1 MTMPANNEPHGFD
14 LEITQM
20 ARVAA
25 TPGAIRVRGTAD
37 GHRFEALV
45 LPAHAA
51 RPGAEMGRTRIG
63 RLMVRRLRDRR
74 VAFLFDAGRRVPAID
89 PRAAELVEFLG
100 RQLAPR
106 VDRALAARVG
116 IRPNT
121 AERPAGRE
129 FATAAEAV
137 RYAREH
143 RPVAIT
149 INGRNRVV
157 AQAEASRLEAAGVE
171 FAFLTE
177 VDGRVVTVPVNG

>member
-1 MTMPANNEPHGFD
+1 MIMTAPNEPHGYD

-20 ARVAA
+20 ARVTA
-25 TPGAIRVRGTAD
+25 TPGAIRVRGSAD

-45 LPAHAA
+45 LPAHAD
-51 RPGAEMGRTRIG
+51 RPADEMGRTRIA
-63 RLMVRRLRDRR
+63 RLLVRRLRGQR
-74 VAFLFDAGRRVPAID
+74 VVFAFDAGRRVPAAD
-89 PRAAELVEFLG
+89 SRVAELVGFLG
-100 RQLAPR
+100 RQLAGR

-116 IRPNT
+116 IRPAA

-129 FATAAEAV
+129 FATAAEAI
-137 RYAREH
+137 RYARQH

-157 AQAEASRLEAAGVE
+157 TQAEADRLQAAGTE

-177 VDGRVVTVPVNG
+177 VDGRVVSIPVNG